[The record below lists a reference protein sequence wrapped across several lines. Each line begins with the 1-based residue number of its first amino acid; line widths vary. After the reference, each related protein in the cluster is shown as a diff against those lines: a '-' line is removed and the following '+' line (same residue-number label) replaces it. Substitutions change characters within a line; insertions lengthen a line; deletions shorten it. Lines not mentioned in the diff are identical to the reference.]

1 VTFRPPAGLYS
12 QGQPRQPESA
22 LASLGMAMT
31 VSTDFISETGR
42 FRAELLAYCY
52 RMLGSA
58 DEAEDLVQETYLR
71 AWRSYG
77 GFEGRSSVRTWLYR
91 IATNACLT
99 AIDRRGR
106 RPLPSGLGAPGG
118 DPAAPVPAGAEVP
131 WLQPLPGAL
140 LAAEAADPAAITASR
155 AGLRLA
161 LVAAWQYLPAR
172 QRAVLILRDV
182 LDWPAAEVA
191 GLLGTS
197 TTAVNSALRRAR
209 AQLAGVLPAE
219 HAVTEPAEPA
229 QRALLDQFMA
239 AFEHADV
246 AGLARLLRDDVVLE
260 MPPLLT
266 WFAGRDNVTR
276 FFARQ
281 VFPQARF
288 KMVATTANGQPAA
301 GGYHRDRSGGYQ
313 AHALTVLTVSTAGIS
328 RIDTFLDPALFP
340 KSGLPGQLPVH

>member
-1 VTFRPPAGLYS
+1 
-12 QGQPRQPESA
+12 
-22 LASLGMAMT
+22 MT

-42 FRAELLAYCY
+42 FRTELLAYCY

-71 AWRSYG
+71 AWRSYP

-106 RPLPSGLGAPGG
+106 RPLPSGLGAPGD
-118 DPAAPVPAGAEVP
+118 DPAAPVPTGPEVP
-131 WLQPLPGAL
+131 WLQPLPTAL
-140 LAAEAADPAAITASR
+140 LGAEAADPAAVAATR

-161 LVAAWQYLPAR
+161 LVAAWQYLSAR

-182 LDWPAAEVA
+182 LDWRAAQVA
-191 GLLGTS
+191 DLLDTS
-197 TTAVNSALRRAR
+197 TAAVNSALRRAR
-209 AQLAGVLPAE
+209 AQLADALPAE
-219 HAVTEPAEPA
+219 DSVAEPAEPA

-246 AGLARLLRDDVVLE
+246 AALARLLRDDVVLE

-266 WFAGRDNVTR
+266 WFAGRDNVTQ
-276 FFARQ
+276 FFATQ
-281 VFPQARF
+281 VFPQAEFR
-288 KMVATTANGQPAA
+288 MVATTANGQPAA
-301 GGYHRDRSGGYQ
+301 AGYHRARSGGYQ
-313 AHALTVLTVSTAGIS
+313 AHALTVLTVTTAGIA
-328 RIDTFLDPALFP
+328 RIDTFLDPGLFP
-340 KSGLPGQLPVH
+340 AFGLPGHLPASRS

>member
-1 VTFRPPAGLYS
+1 
-12 QGQPRQPESA
+12 
-22 LASLGMAMT
+22 MT
-31 VSTDFISETGR
+31 ASTDFISETGQ
-42 FRAELLAYCY
+42 FRGELLAYCY

-71 AWRSYG
+71 AWRSYE
-77 GFEGRSSVRTWLYR
+77 GFEGRASVRTWLYR

-106 RPLPSGLGAPGG
+106 RPLPSGLGAPGA
-118 DPAAPVPAGAEVP
+118 DPAGPVQAGPEVP
-131 WLQPLPGAL
+131 WLQPMPSAW
-140 LAAEAADPAAITASR
+140 LAAGVAAPADPATVIASR

-161 LVAAWQYLPAR
+161 LVAAWQYLSAR

-197 TTAVNSALRRAR
+197 TAAVNSALRRAR
-209 AQLAGVLPAE
+209 AQLAHLLPAE
-219 HAVTEPAEPA
+219 SAVAEPSDPA

-246 AGLARLLRDDVVLE
+246 AALARLLRDDVVLE

-266 WFAGRDNVTR
+266 WFAGRDHVLGFYGTNLFTEPDR
-276 FFARQ
+276 FRL
-281 VFPQARF
+281 
-288 KMVATTANGQPAA
+288 VATSANGQPAA
-301 GGYHRDRSGGYQ
+301 AGYHRDAGGGYQ
-313 AHALTVLTVSTAGIS
+313 AHALTVLTMTAAGIS
-328 RIDTFLDPALFP
+328 RIDTFLDAGLFP
-340 KSGLPGQLPVH
+340 RFGLPPYLPAR

>member
-1 VTFRPPAGLYS
+1 
-12 QGQPRQPESA
+12 
-22 LASLGMAMT
+22 MT
-31 VSTDFISETGR
+31 ASTDFISETGQ
-42 FRAELLAYCY
+42 FRTELLAYCY

-71 AWRSYG
+71 AWRSYD

-99 AIDRRGR
+99 AIERRGR
-106 RPLPSGLGAPGG
+106 RPLPSGLGAPGE
-118 DPAAPVPAGAEVP
+118 DPAAPVLAGPEVP
-131 WLQPLPGAL
+131 WLQPLPGVL
-140 LAAEAADPAAITASR
+140 LAAETADPASVAASR

-161 LVAAWQYLPAR
+161 LVAAWQYLSAR

-197 TTAVNSALRRAR
+197 TAAVNSALRRAR

-219 HAVTEPAEPA
+219 HTVTEPAEPG

-266 WFAGRDNVTR
+266 WFTGRDNVAA
-276 FFARQ
+276 FFATQ
-281 VFPQARF
+281 VFPHNQFR
-288 KMVATTANGQPAA
+288 MVATTANGQPATA
-301 GGYHRDRSGGYQ
+301 GYHRDRSGGYQ
-313 AHALTVLTVSTAGIS
+313 AHALTVLTVAGAGIA
-328 RIDTFLDPALFP
+328 RIDTFLDPSRFP
-340 KSGLPGQLPVH
+340 TFGLPGHLPAG